1 MTLDL
6 AQIQKLSDTA
16 TEFLVNYSF
25 QIMGAIVLFII
36 GAWIAGKIGEK
47 IEKIMRG
54 RNVDVTL
61 SAFTGSMVKI
71 ILMVM
76 VIVIVLGNL
85 GVSVTPLLAAMGAL
99 GLGVGLAIQGMLSN
113 YAAGFTI
120 IITRPF
126 VVGDTIQVRGVSGIV
141 DEVLLGYTILIN
153 EDSVRIQIPNKL
165 VVGEILH
172 NSSDNSLIELSI
184 GVAYDSD
191 TQQVIELIRTAL
203 AKMEELKS
211 GGEPIIGIDNFG
223 DSSINF
229 GVRFWAPT
237 TKVFELRYAANKRIH
252 DAILQAGVVIPFPQR
267 EITMLEGKQA

>member
-1 MTLDL
+1 MNVDL
-6 AQIQKLSDTA
+6 AQIQKLTDTA
-16 TEFLVNYSF
+16 SEFLVNYSF
-25 QIMGAIVLFII
+25 QIVGAIVLFII
-36 GAWIAGKIGEK
+36 GAWIAGKIGKKVEN
-47 IEKIMRG
+47 IMRG

-71 ILMVM
+71 ILLVM

-85 GVSVTPLLAAMGAL
+85 GVSVTPLLAAMGAI

-126 VVGDTIQVRGVSGIV
+126 VVGDTIQVQGVSGLV
-141 DEVLLGYTILIN
+141 DEVQLGYTILVN

-172 NSSDNSLIELSI
+172 NSSDNSLVELSI
-184 GVAYDSD
+184 GVAYDSN
-191 TQQVIELIRTAL
+191 TQQVIELIRAAL
-203 AKMEELKS
+203 AKIEDLNS
-211 GGEPIIGIDNFG
+211 TGDPIVGIDNFG

-229 GVRFWAPT
+229 GIRFWAPT
-237 TKVFELRYAANKRIH
+237 AKLFELRYAANKLIH

-267 EITMLEGKQA
+267 EITMLAGK